1 MAAGDVIMSR
11 NWLITGT
18 SSGFGR
24 IMTERLLERGDKVF
38 ATLRET
44 DLLEETKTRYGDR
57 LIVDK
62 LDVTDSA
69 SVRQVVDRAFT
80 TLGRIDVVVSNAGYG
95 LFGAAEEVTDEQIR
109 RQLDTNVIG
118 SIQVVRAALPHLRA
132 QGGGRILQLSSM
144 GGQIALPGLSL
155 YHASKWAIEGFFE
168 TLVQEVAPFGIEVTL
183 VEPGGAKTE
192 FGRGSMAIAPAL
204 DAYRT
209 APFSAR
215 RKVLAEGTHNPIG
228 DPEKMVREMIASADV
243 SPAPLRLTLGS
254 DAYRLMHD
262 ALSRRLAMLEGQKEV
277 ALATD
282 ATD

>member
-1 MAAGDVIMSR
+1 MSK

-38 ATLRET
+38 ATVRKPGALDELKARYH
-44 DLLEETKTRYGDR
+44 DNLL
-57 LIVDK
+57 VDT
-62 LDVTDSA
+62 LDVTDA
-69 SVRQVVDRAFT
+69 ATVRRVVDRAFAT
-80 TLGRIDVVVSNAGYG
+80 FGRIDVVVSNAGYG

-109 RQLDTNVIG
+109 HQLDTNVIG
-118 SIQVVRAALPHLRA
+118 SIQLVRAALPHLRA

-183 VEPGGAKTE
+183 VEPGGARTE
-192 FGRGSMAIAPAL
+192 FGLGSMIIAPAL

-215 RKVLAEGTHNPIG
+215 RKVLAEGTHNPVG
-228 DPEKMVREMIASADV
+228 DPAKMVREMIASVDV

-262 ALSRRLAMLEGQKEV
+262 ALTRRLALLKAQKDI

-282 ATD
+282 VTG

>member
-1 MAAGDVIMSR
+1 MSK

-38 ATLRET
+38 ATLRRPNALDELQAQHRDT
-44 DLLEETKTRYGDR
+44 LV
-57 LIVDK
+57 VDT
-62 LDVTDSA
+62 LDVTDA
-69 SVRQVVDRAFT
+69 AAVRQVVDRAFERF
-80 TLGRIDVVVSNAGYG
+80 GRIDVVVSNAGYG

-109 RQLDTNVIG
+109 HQLDTNVIG
-118 SIQVVRAALPHLRA
+118 SIQLVRAALPHLRA

-168 TLVQEVAPFGIEVTL
+168 TLVQEVAPFGIEATL
-183 VEPGGAKTE
+183 VEPGGARTE
-192 FGRGSMAIAPAL
+192 FGHGSMIVAPAL

-215 RKVLAEGTHNPIG
+215 RKVLAEGTHNPVG
-228 DPEKMVREMIASADV
+228 DPDKMVREMIASVDM

-254 DAYRLMHD
+254 DAYKLMHD
-262 ALSRRLAMLEGQKEV
+262 ALTRRLARLEAQRDI

-282 ATD
+282 VTD